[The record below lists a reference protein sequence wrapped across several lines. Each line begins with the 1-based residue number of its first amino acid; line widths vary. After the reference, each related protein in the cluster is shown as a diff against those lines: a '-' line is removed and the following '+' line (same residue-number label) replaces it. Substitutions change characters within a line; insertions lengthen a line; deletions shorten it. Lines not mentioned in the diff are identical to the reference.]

1 MKISIIGAGNVGAT
15 CADIIAQ
22 KNLVDTIILL
32 DIKPNLAEGKAMDI
46 SQNATIFGY
55 HTKIIGVTAQ
65 YSQTKNSDI
74 IIITSGTIRKV
85 GMSREDILIY
95 NAKIVKAVATEIIK
109 YSPYAKFIVVSN
121 PVDIMTYIVYK
132 TININSK
139 YVIGMSGILDTAR
152 YNRLIANKLVCS
164 IRDIQSLVI
173 GAHGDT
179 MLPLTRYTNISGIPI
194 TELLTQSELNQ
205 IIEKTKKGGEEIIKL
220 LGISAW
226 YAPGAAIA
234 KMIEIMMKNPKTI
247 ISCST
252 LLQGEYG
259 IKDIYI
265 GMPVILNKEG
275 INKIIELKL
284 NQEEMNKLNTSVIQI
299 KNTLIKLNTII

>member
-1 MKISIIGAGNVGAT
+1 MKISIVGAGNVGAT

-46 SQNATIFGY
+46 SQNAAIFGY
-55 HTKIIGVTAQ
+55 KTEIIGVTEK

-74 IIITSGTIRKV
+74 VIITSGTIRKF
-85 GMSREDILIY
+85 GMSRDDVLIY
-95 NAKIVKAVATEIIK
+95 NAKIVKTVAKKIIK
-109 YSPYAKFIVVSN
+109 YSPDAKFIIVSN

-132 TININSK
+132 TINIHSK
-139 YVIGMSGILDTAR
+139 NVIGMSGILDTAR
-152 YNRLIANKLVCS
+152 YNRLISNKLICS
-164 IRDIQSLVI
+164 ISDIQSLVI

-194 TELLTQSELNQ
+194 TELLTQNELNQ

-226 YAPGAAIA
+226 YTPGAAIA
-234 KMIEIMMKNPKTI
+234 KMIEIMMKNTNTI

-265 GMPVILNKEG
+265 GMPVLLNKEG

-284 NQEEMNKLNTSVIQI
+284 NQEEMNKLNTSVIQV
-299 KNTLIKLNTII
+299 KNTLLKLNTII